1 MNFLNA
7 LERIPK
13 LIEKY
18 QTDNEKLS
26 KDLPIL
32 KEVIDSSF
40 RKESQLKELKTELV
54 ALDRQIQLTL
64 TTKDEPKEVQ
74 KVTPVQSVDSANN
87 VRSGKPMSIKEII
100 DANRDRILL
109 GRPDNGNMGIS
120 ENKKNKDENSEYRGM
135 RL

>member
-1 MNFLNA
+1 M
-7 LERIPK
+7 
-13 LIEKY
+13 
-18 QTDNEKLS
+18 
-26 KDLPIL
+26 
-32 KEVIDSSF
+32 
-40 RKESQLKELKTELV
+40 V

-74 KVTPVQSVDSANN
+74 KVVSVQSVDSVSD
-87 VRSGKPMSIKEII
+87 VRSGQPMSIKEII

-109 GRPDNGNMGIS
+109 GRPDNGNVSIS